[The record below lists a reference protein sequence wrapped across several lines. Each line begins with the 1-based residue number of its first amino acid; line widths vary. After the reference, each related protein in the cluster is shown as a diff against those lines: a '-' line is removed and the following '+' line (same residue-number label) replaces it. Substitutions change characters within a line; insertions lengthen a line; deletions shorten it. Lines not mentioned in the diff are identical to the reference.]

1 VGSYPAFYYSDLEKR
16 KRVQIMDSCNVC
28 GGDCLEHVD
37 KNGLWY
43 CRSFEDS
50 NCVAY
55 RVIGIILNTGR
66 NISEYD
72 ADRMAMR
79 LLTRFIIAG
88 HWDKDFHAY
97 LIYVG
102 RNQLLES
109 ELDRLYAIVENAI
122 VVFGDK

>member
-1 VGSYPAFYYSDLEKR
+1 
-16 KRVQIMDSCNVC
+16 
-28 GGDCLEHVD
+28 
-37 KNGLWY
+37 
-43 CRSFEDS
+43 EDS

-55 RVIGIILNTGR
+55 RVIDIILNTGAL
-66 NISEYD
+66 ISEYD
-72 ADRMAMR
+72 ADRLAMR

-109 ELDRLYAIVENAI
+109 ELDRLYAIVQNAI
-122 VVFGDK
+122 AVYGMTHNIDSKPATYQQEFQLKQS